1 MKYSKRAEVFRQLRA
16 KYSGFLTS
24 VLWKLTGD
32 RELFVEAMQNALL
45 GMWQNVEKLNGEKAG
60 AYIYRIALTA
70 NSKAWRNR
78 IGRDGHIS
86 RAQAAAEEDPVER
99 IGEGELAEAVRR
111 AVAKLPA
118 RQSRA
123 IVMRYLEQREY
134 KDISAELG
142 CTEAGA
148 RSNVSKALAS
158 LKKKLA
164 SLTEQVI

>member
-1 MKYSKRAEVFRQLRA
+1 MKYSERAEVFRQLRVRH
-16 KYSGFLTS
+16 SGFLTS

-45 GMWQNVEKLNGEKAG
+45 GMWQNVEKLNGKKAG

-78 IGRDGHIS
+78 IGRDGYLS
-86 RAQAAAEEDPVER
+86 RAQGGVEEDPAES
-99 IGEGELAEAVRR
+99 IAESELTGMVRR
-111 AVAKLPA
+111 AIAELPA

-123 IVMRYLEQREY
+123 IVMRYLQQRDY
-134 KDISAELG
+134 KEISAELG

-164 SLTEQVI
+164 SLTEQVR